1 VYDITSLFE
10 IIAAIAVV
18 VAPPILLIRL
28 LADGKDVAPVN
39 LFAIPV
45 DPPWPRGVQEEDSP
59 RWRVELIEPP
69 RRAADQP
76 EAGSRAPERPWR
88 HGECLPTTTSSA

>member
-1 VYDITSLFE
+1 MNDIASLFE

-28 LADGKDVAPVN
+28 LADGKDVSPVN

-59 RWRVELIEPP
+59 RWRVELIEK
-69 RRAADQP
+69 RRQAADQP
-76 EAGSRAPERPWR
+76 GTPSQSPDRSRPRRACAP
-88 HGECLPTTTSSA
+88 GTTSAA